1 MQDTH
6 TCSRH
11 IPAGTAGTDASDA
24 ASEADALFVCAGGD
38 IAGIVIGT
46 LAGVAVLGAAAF
58 LIARRVRRRR
68 REGRLITLDNKH
80 SSFEK

>member
-1 MQDTH
+1 ML
-6 TCSRH
+6 
-11 IPAGTAGTDASDA
+11 P
-24 ASEADALFVCAGGD
+24 VCTGGD

-46 LAGVAVLGAAAF
+46 LTGVAILGAAAF
-58 LIARRVRRRR
+58 YIARRVRRRR